1 MKTLTIGNNTYE
13 IVDEAARSDIDILK
27 QGAITTDTTLTQEGK
42 AADAKA
48 TGDAISAIPRVEVGD
63 TQPTNE
69 GVELW
74 IDTTEGTEVI
84 DIPEIN
90 DDEISTVDTWSS
102 KKINDNDVY
111 SGVTPPVSV
120 FENKIWVDTS
130 VQPAVIKRYNGT
142 EWEAI
147 SSDASQSAALM
158 YTEIEDLTAII

>member
-1 MKTLTIGNNTYE
+1 MKTLTIGENTYE
-13 IVDEAARSDIDILK
+13 IVDEAARSDIEVLK

-48 TGDAISAIPRVEVGD
+48 TGDAIATIPRVEIGNE
-63 TQPTNE
+63 QPTDS

-74 IDTTEGTEVI
+74 IDTAEGTETY

-102 KKINDNDVY
+102 RKISDNDIY
-111 SGVTPPVSV
+111 TGATAPTTV

-130 VQPAVIKRYNGT
+130 AQPATIKRYNGND
-142 EWEAI
+142 WENI
-147 SSDASQSAALM
+147 SSGGSALM